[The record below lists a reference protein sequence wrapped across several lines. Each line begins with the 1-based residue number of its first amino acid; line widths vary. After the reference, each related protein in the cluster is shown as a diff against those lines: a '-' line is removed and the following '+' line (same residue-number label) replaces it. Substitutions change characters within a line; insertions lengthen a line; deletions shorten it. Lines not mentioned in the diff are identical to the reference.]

1 MSPPITPFD
10 PPTPSHEERIAHV
23 VRRLGLGV
31 HSEAVAA
38 ARSVDDAI
46 ATALDLSAPRPPL
59 PTMKVPVDLDELT
72 DMSTFD
78 IPLRYWLGRMTT
90 SDRLV
95 EERLVWFWS
104 DHFATGVRKVRSP
117 YLLWQQHAL
126 IRRHATGRFDDLLRG
141 IARDPP
147 MLVYLDGRTNSVG
160 AINENFAR
168 EVMGLHTMG
177 PGPFTQ
183 GDVAAAARAFS
194 GWVVAGGERGR
205 SDRRLSDVPPWT
217 SAFIPQRHDG
227 GEKDLFGLVGRFGM
241 DDAIE
246 VILERPETARRIA
259 SKMFA
264 DIVGAAPQRATA
276 DRLGEVFR
284 RDWDIMKVVEE
295 IAADPAFTADRAVRS
310 KVRTPIERLLEIF
323 QGFPTNDRAGRIA
336 FRALHDLGFIPFG
349 PPNPA
354 GFPSGEHLL
363 DPHRLIH
370 AFDLAGVVAD
380 PAPQLHTDDV
390 LWRLG
395 IHDVSAVTHRVVEGA
410 RTPFLRIALAANSP
424 EYALI

>member
-78 IPLRYWLGRMTT
+78 IPLRHWLSRMTT

-104 DHFATGVRKVRSP
+104 DHLATGVRKVRSP

-126 IRRHATGRFDDLLRG
+126 IRRHAT
-141 IARDPP
+141 ARCSP
-147 MLVYLDGRTNSVG
+147 TSS
-160 AINENFAR
+160 AR
-168 EVMGLHTMG
+168 
-177 PGPFTQ
+177 
-183 GDVAAAARAFS
+183 
-194 GWVVAGGERGR
+194 
-205 SDRRLSDVPPWT
+205 
-217 SAFIPQRHDG
+217 
-227 GEKDLFGLVGRFGM
+227 
-241 DDAIE
+241 
-246 VILERPETARRIA
+246 
-259 SKMFA
+259 
-264 DIVGAAPQRATA
+264 RATA

-310 KVRTPIERLLEIF
+310 KVRTPIERLLGIF

-354 GFPSGEHLL
+354 GFPSSEHLL

-424 EYALI
+424 GIRPHMKHTDTAATPRPTRCASMSRREFLAGLGASTAVGLGGYLVGDLGSAHTSGGRHAAAGCRASRSHSCPHRDGGRQRWAQHGGAACRRAVP